1 MQTRY
6 CTQALLQLSQDLFV
20 AKGMPLEKAAATA
33 QVLLR
38 GECFGKTTH
47 GLALLPAYLREIDS
61 GGMVLHGEPVVLQDH
76 QACLSWDGCKLPGP
90 WLLERAINEAMPRAK
105 LYGMASVNIQRSHH
119 TASLSAY
126 LQMATEQG
134 FIIQITLTDP
144 GHSSV
149 APFGGTS
156 AVLTSNP
163 IAFGAPTS
171 AEPIL
176 IDMSTS
182 LATNAA
188 VARQQARGT
197 AFDYPVLLDNQG
209 RASCDPAVMH
219 STPPGTILPL
229 GGLEAG
235 YKGFAMGLI
244 AEVMAGCLS
253 GGGRA
258 TPSSGWSASVNLTLF
273 DPRACAGNSA
283 YLQHIDALVSACH
296 SSTPRPDGDGVRLPG
311 EQALHR
317 ARDCKAN
324 GTPLPAELAQQLNAL
339 ALHYQLPALEPH
351 RG

>member
-20 AKGMPLEKAAATA
+20 AKGMPLEKAASTA

-47 GLALLPAYLREIDS
+47 GLALLPAYLHEIDS
-61 GGMVLHGEPVVLQDH
+61 GGMALHGEPVVLQDH

-90 WLLERAINEAMPRAK
+90 WLLERAINQAIPRAK
-105 LYGMASVNIQRSHH
+105 SYGIASVNIQRSHH
-119 TASLSAY
+119 TACLSAY

-134 FIIQITLTDP
+134 LIIQITLTDP

-149 APFGGTS
+149 APFGGIS

-163 IAFGAPTS
+163 IAFGAPTGT
-171 AEPIL
+171 EPIL

-188 VARQQARGT
+188 VARQQALGS

-209 RASCDPAVMH
+209 RASCDPEVMH
-219 STPPGTILPL
+219 SNPPGTILPL

-235 YKGFAMGLI
+235 HKGFAMGLI

-253 GGGRA
+253 GGGRG
-258 TPSSGWSASVNLTLF
+258 TPSTGWSASVNLTLF
-273 DPRACAGNSA
+273 DPQACAGNSA
-283 YLQHIDALVSACH
+283 YLQQIDALVSACH
-296 SSTPRPDGDGVRLPG
+296 NATPRPGGQKVRMPG
-311 EQALHR
+311 EQALQR
-317 ARDCKAN
+317 AHECRTK
-324 GTPLPAELAQQLNAL
+324 GTPLPTELARQLNAL
-339 ALHYQLPALEPH
+339 ALNYQLPALEPCT
-351 RG
+351 

>member
-6 CTQALLQLSQDLFV
+6 CTQTLLELSERLLV
-20 AKGMPLEKAAATA
+20 AKGMPTEKALSTA

-61 GGMVLHGEPVVLQDH
+61 GGMALHGEPIVLQDH

-90 WLLERAINEAMPRAK
+90 WLLEQAINQGIPRARR
-105 LYGMASVNIQRSHH
+105 YGIASVNIQRSHH
-119 TASLSAY
+119 TACLSAY

-134 FIIQITLTDP
+134 LIIQITLTDP

-171 AEPIL
+171 ADPIL

-188 VARQQARGT
+188 VARQHACGT
-197 AFDYPVLLDNQG
+197 VFDYPVLLDNQG
-209 RASCDPAVMH
+209 NASSDPAVMH
-219 STPPGTILPL
+219 TNPAGTILPI

-235 YKGFAMGLI
+235 HKGFAMGLI

-258 TPSSGWSASVNLTLF
+258 TPSSGWSASVNITLF
-273 DPRACAGNSA
+273 DPRACAGQSA
-283 YLQHIDALVSACH
+283 YLQQVDALVSACH
-296 SSTPRPDGDGVRLPG
+296 NATPWPGGDGVRLPG
-311 EQALHR
+311 EQALKR
-317 ARDCKAN
+317 ASACKAM

-339 ALHYQLPALEPH
+339 AVDHQLPALEPCT
-351 RG
+351 